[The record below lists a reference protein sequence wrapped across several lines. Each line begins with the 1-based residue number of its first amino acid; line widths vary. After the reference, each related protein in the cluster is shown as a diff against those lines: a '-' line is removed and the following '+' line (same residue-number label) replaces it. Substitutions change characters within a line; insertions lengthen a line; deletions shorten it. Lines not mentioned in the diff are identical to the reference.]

1 MPRHPRPTR
10 RKRSTSTPPRPP
22 HRTRVQGN
30 RKPPTTG
37 QQKASLPQ
45 SRNTQAP
52 TTETSEASDLL
63 TSIIDNLPH
72 MIFVKD
78 ARTLKF
84 VRFNRAG
91 EQLVGHTEAE
101 LLGKNDYDFF
111 PKHEADFFSQKDRE
125 VLQQHD
131 VVDIPE
137 ESIETNHQGQ
147 RFLHTKKVPIFDK
160 TGAPQYI
167 LGISEDITEQKRIKH
182 EEHRRAALLELQ
194 QSALCELARNE
205 AVYAGNLEQAL
216 QVLTE
221 IGSRVLE
228 VERTSVWAL
237 EENGA
242 SLRLLNLYEHTSTH
256 HTSGTVLRAHNYP
269 DYFRALLHEEYALA
283 VHDAHRDLRT
293 REFSASYLRPHG
305 IGAMLDVPIRLD
317 GKVVGVLCHEHVGG
331 PRTWSPEE
339 IRFASSLTTFVTLAM
354 GARRRNETEQ
364 ELRLAKNAAEVA
376 NRAKSEFLTSMS
388 HEIRTP
394 MNAIIG
400 MADLLWETPLT
411 AEQRKYLRIFRRA
424 GNTLL
429 SLVNDILDL
438 SKIESGRLD
447 LEAIDFDLSEVVD
460 KVLQMLAMRAD
471 EKGLELVCHIAPD
484 VPTLLIGDPTRLT
497 QIFINLI
504 GNALKFTED
513 GSVVVLITND
523 EAARTPGRIR
533 LSVSDTG
540 IGIPADKLH
549 TIFDRFVQAHRST
562 TRQYGGTG
570 LGLPISKQLAERM
583 NGTIWVEST
592 VGKGSTFYC
601 SVALEVQPLSGTQM
615 PDSRIN
621 LTGIRTLIVDDH
633 PVNRLILRETLATC
647 GASVTEAVD
656 GNAALDELSRAAQKE
671 TPYELLLLDA
681 QMPNMS
687 GFQVIEQLNGSS
699 ALPRPVTIMLTSH
712 HWADDIAH
720 TYDLKLGGYLV
731 KPIRRSDLIETI
743 GIALHRAKGN
753 KNPPANPTTVQ
764 EPTPSTTDQGLRILL
779 VEDSP
784 DNQLLVRAYLQ
795 QTNHRLDI
803 TDNGAAGLEQFKH
816 SPYDIILMDMQM
828 PVMDGYSAT
837 RAIRQW
843 EREHDLPP
851 IPIIA
856 LTAFALKEEA
866 AKMFQAGCTTHITKP
881 VKKTTLI
888 ELLRT
893 HTKEAA

>member
-1 MPRHPRPTR
+1 M
-10 RKRSTSTPPRPP
+10 
-22 HRTRVQGN
+22 
-30 RKPPTTG
+30 
-37 QQKASLPQ
+37 
-45 SRNTQAP
+45 
-52 TTETSEASDLL
+52 
-63 TSIIDNLPH
+63 
-72 MIFVKD
+72 
-78 ARTLKF
+78 
-84 VRFNRAG
+84 
-91 EQLVGHTEAE
+91 EQHVAE
-101 LLGKNDYDFF
+101 LL
-111 PKHEADFFSQKDRE
+111 EQSQKTLWKLAQSE
-125 VLQQHD
+125 AITSGSLL
-131 VVDIPE
+131 PA
-137 ESIETNHQGQ
+137 
-147 RFLHTKKVPIFDK
+147 FK
-160 TGAPQYI
+160 T
-167 LGISEDITEQKRIKH
+167 ITEASCR
-182 EEHRRAALLELQ
+182 LL
-194 QSALCELARNE
+194 R
-205 AVYAGNLEQAL
+205 
-216 QVLTE
+216 
-221 IGSRVLE
+221 
-228 VERTSVWAL
+228 VERASVWLFTEDHDAITL
-237 EENGA
+237 VDLFESTPQRHSA
-242 SLRLLNLYEHTSTH
+242 DMRLQSVDYPTYFRSLLN
-256 HTSGTVLRAHNYP
+256 
-269 DYFRALLHEEYALA
+269 EEWALA
-283 VHDAHRDLRT
+283 AHDAVKDSRT
-293 REFSASYLRPHG
+293 KEFTHTYLTPLN
-305 IGAMLDVPIRLD
+305 IGAMLDAPIRQK
-317 GKVVGVLCHEHVGG
+317 GNMVGVLCMEHVGT
-331 PRTWSPEE
+331 PREWTIYEE
-339 IRFASSLTTFVTLAM
+339 QVASSLATMATLAL
-354 GARRRNETEQ
+354 GAAERLEGEQ
-364 ELRLAKNAAEVA
+364 ALRHAKEAAEVA

-447 LEAIDFDLSEVVD
+447 LEAIDFDLSEVID

-504 GNALKFTED
+504 GNALKFTEE
-513 GSVVVLITND
+513 GSVVVLVTND
-523 EAARTPGRIR
+523 ETARAPGRIR

-540 IGIPADKLH
+540 IGIPPDQLH

-633 PVNRLILRETLATC
+633 PVNRLILREILATC

-656 GNAALDELSRAAQKE
+656 GNAALDELSRAAQQE

-764 EPTPSTTDQGLRILL
+764 EPTPSTTDHGLRILL

-881 VKKTTLI
+881 VKKATLLEI
-888 ELLRT
+888 LRA
-893 HTKEAA
+893 HAKQAA

>member
-1 MPRHPRPTR
+1 
-10 RKRSTSTPPRPP
+10 
-22 HRTRVQGN
+22 
-30 RKPPTTG
+30 
-37 QQKASLPQ
+37 
-45 SRNTQAP
+45 
-52 TTETSEASDLL
+52 
-63 TSIIDNLPH
+63 
-72 MIFVKD
+72 
-78 ARTLKF
+78 
-84 VRFNRAG
+84 
-91 EQLVGHTEAE
+91 
-101 LLGKNDYDFF
+101 
-111 PKHEADFFSQKDRE
+111 
-125 VLQQHD
+125 
-131 VVDIPE
+131 
-137 ESIETNHQGQ
+137 
-147 RFLHTKKVPIFDK
+147 
-160 TGAPQYI
+160 
-167 LGISEDITEQKRIKH
+167 
-182 EEHRRAALLELQ
+182 
-194 QSALCELARNE
+194 
-205 AVYAGNLEQAL
+205 
-216 QVLTE
+216 
-221 IGSRVLE
+221 
-228 VERTSVWAL
+228 
-237 EENGA
+237 
-242 SLRLLNLYEHTSTH
+242 
-256 HTSGTVLRAHNYP
+256 
-269 DYFRALLHEEYALA
+269 
-283 VHDAHRDLRT
+283 
-293 REFSASYLRPHG
+293 
-305 IGAMLDVPIRLD
+305 
-317 GKVVGVLCHEHVGG
+317 
-331 PRTWSPEE
+331 
-339 IRFASSLTTFVTLAM
+339 
-354 GARRRNETEQ
+354 
-364 ELRLAKNAAEVA
+364 
-376 NRAKSEFLTSMS
+376 MS

-447 LEAIDFDLSEVVD
+447 LESIDFDLSEVID

-504 GNALKFTED
+504 GNALKFTEE
-513 GSVVVLITND
+513 GSVVVLVTND
-523 EAARTPGRIR
+523 EAAQTPGRIR

-540 IGIPADKLH
+540 IGIPSDQLH

-601 SVALEVQPLSGTQM
+601 SVALEVQPLSGTHM

-647 GASVTEAVD
+647 GARVTEAVD
-656 GNAALDELSRAAQKE
+656 GNAALDELSRAAQQE

-699 ALPRPVTIMLTSH
+699 DLPRPVTIMLTSH

-753 KNPPANPTTVQ
+753 KNPPANPPPVL
-764 EPTPSTTDQGLRILL
+764 EPTPSTTDHGLRILL

-881 VKKTTLI
+881 VKKATLLEI
-888 ELLRT
+888 LRA
-893 HTKEAA
+893 HTKQAA